1 MTHNLQKSEHLIVRA
16 FLISLKR
23 NLVRIRMKLVVELHD
38 LEIAFIYIKV
48 DVPLLKIRGD
58 GFPGLGFWVL
68 PLDCFPGM

>member
-1 MTHNLQKSEHLIVRA
+1 
-16 FLISLKR
+16 
-23 NLVRIRMKLVVELHD
+23 MKLVVELHD